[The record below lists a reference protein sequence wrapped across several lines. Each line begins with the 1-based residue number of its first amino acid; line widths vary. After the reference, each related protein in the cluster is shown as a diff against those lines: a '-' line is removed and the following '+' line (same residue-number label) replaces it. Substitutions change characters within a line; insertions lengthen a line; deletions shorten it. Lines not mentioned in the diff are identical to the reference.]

1 MVRAL
6 QLRKQGAGESAIVG
20 GPRED
25 QHQIKEA
32 KINKELV
39 GGNMQLTNLSVPWL
53 GSIGRS
59 RTDGHVYVDFPIA
72 CATRRWIPFSKG
84 RP

>member
-1 MVRAL
+1 VVEDRLLRQRRLGRHMVRAL

-39 GGNMQLTNLSVPWL
+39 GGNMYQSL
-53 GSIGRS
+53 GPLVGEYREKS
-59 RTDGHVYVDFPIA
+59 R
-72 CATRRWIPFSKG
+72 
-84 RP
+84 